1 MRQLTTAIQSIGG
14 RRRLVRFDNSRK
26 RQTTAAAAT
35 AAPNE
40 RANEMIDTFE
50 NDEGANEELRVE
62 SSHTRTTLLTS

>member
-14 RRRLVRFDNSRK
+14 RRRLVIFDNSRK
-26 RQTTAAAAT
+26 RQTTLTTAAAAT

-50 NDEGANEELRVE
+50 NDQGANEELKE
-62 SSHTRTTLLTS
+62 SRRC